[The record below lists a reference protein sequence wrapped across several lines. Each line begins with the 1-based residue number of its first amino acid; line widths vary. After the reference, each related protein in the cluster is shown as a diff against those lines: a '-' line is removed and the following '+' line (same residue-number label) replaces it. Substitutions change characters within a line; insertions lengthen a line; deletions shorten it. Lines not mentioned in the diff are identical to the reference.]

1 MKHRHYDRRSFLG
14 RLGLGCASIGAT
26 SLLSGI
32 TNMGLA
38 NAAALANQ
46 PFIPKA
52 NDYKALVCILLSGGN
67 DSYNMLIPKGEK
79 EYADYES
86 ARTNLS
92 IPNADLLPIT
102 PIDSDGKT
110 YGLHPNLQKMKT
122 LFDDKNLAFVA
133 NVGTL
138 IEPVTLSTFNRG
150 GKLPLGL
157 FSHSDQRNHWQTSL
171 PQSRNVK
178 GWGGRLADILCETN
192 DCPSISMNI
201 SLDGINLFQQGN
213 DINSY
218 IVNYKDDGA
227 VQLNQ
232 YDNGSFYQTLKRQTL
247 DSLLETEYTNILNKA
262 YTKTIVNS
270 KSNSFEFNAALA
282 TGKSLNPTLENVNFN
297 DDNLSLRLQ
306 MVAKT
311 IAARSALNV
320 NRQTFFVQLGGFDT
334 HDDFLEDHGNLMTYL
349 ADGLSSFY
357 EALGELG
364 VENQVTTFTI
374 SDFARKLVSNG
385 NGSDHAWGGN
395 AIVMGGAVKGKQIY
409 GQYPSLKLGNPLD
422 AGTGRI
428 IPTTS
433 CDEYFAE
440 LALWLGASSS
450 DLHHILP
457 NIGNFWTPVSN
468 NYPIGFMS

>member
-1 MKHRHYDRRSFLG
+1 MKHKHYDRRSFLG

-32 TNMGLA
+32 TNMSLV

-46 PFIPKA
+46 PFIPA
-52 NDYKALVCILLSGGN
+52 VNDYKALVCILLSGGN
-67 DSYNMLIPKGEK
+67 DSYNMLIPGGDD
-79 EYADYES
+79 EYNNYTS
-86 ARTNLS
+86 VRTNLS
-92 IPNADLLPIT
+92 IPKEDLLPING
-102 PIDSDGKT
+102 DGKA
-110 YGLHPNLQKMKT
+110 YGLHPNLQKIKT
-122 LFDDKNLAFVA
+122 LYNNENLAFIA
-133 NVGTL
+133 NIGTL
-138 IEPVTLSTFNRG
+138 IEPVTLSSFKRG

-171 PQSRNVK
+171 PQSRNVN
-178 GWGGRLADILCETN
+178 GWGGRLADILHTTN
-192 DCPSISMNI
+192 ESQAVSMNI
-201 SLDGINLFQQGN
+201 SLDGINLFQQGDN
-213 DINSY
+213 INSY
-218 IVNYKDDGA
+218 IINYKDDGA
-227 VQLNQ
+227 VLLNQ
-232 YDNGSFYQTLKRQTL
+232 QDNGSFYQTLKRQTL
-247 DSLLETEYTNILNKA
+247 DSLLETEYTNILQKA
-262 YTKTIVNS
+262 YTNTIVNS

-282 TGKSLNPTLENVNFN
+282 TGKSLYPNLDNVDFK

-311 IAARSALNV
+311 IAAREALNV
-320 NRQTFFVQLGGFDT
+320 SRQTFFVQLGGFDT
-334 HDDFLEDHGNLMTYL
+334 HDDFLEDHGNLMTYI

-357 EALGELG
+357 EALVELG
-364 VENQVTTFTI
+364 VENKVTTFTI

-395 AIVMGGAVKGKQIY
+395 AIVMGNAVKGKQIY
-409 GQYPSLKLGNPLD
+409 GQYPDLYLGNPLD

-440 LALWLGASSS
+440 LALWFGASSG
-450 DLHHILP
+450 DLYHILP

-468 NYPIGFMS
+468 SYPIGFMS

>member
-1 MKHRHYDRRSFLG
+1 MQHKHYDRRSFLG

-46 PFIPKA
+46 PFIPQA

-67 DSYNMLIPKGEK
+67 DSYNMLIPEGDK
-79 EYADYES
+79 EYADYERV
-86 ARTNLS
+86 RTNLS
-92 IPNADLLPIT
+92 IPQDDLLSINPIN
-102 PIDSDGKT
+102 SDGKT
-110 YGLHPNLQKMKT
+110 YGLHPNLQKIKK
-122 LFDDKNLAFVA
+122 LFDDKNLAFAA

-138 IEPVTLSTFNRG
+138 IEPVTLSSFNRG

-171 PQSRNVK
+171 PQNRNVN
-178 GWGGRLADILCETN
+178 GWGGRLLEALYPTKTDR
-192 DCPSISMNI
+192 SVSMNI
-201 SLDGINLFQQGN
+201 SLDGINLFQQG
-213 DINSY
+213 DSINSY
-218 IVNYKDDGA
+218 IINYKDDGA
-227 VQLNQ
+227 TLLNQ
-232 YDNGSFYQTLKRQTL
+232 YDNPSFYQTLKRQTL
-247 DSLLETEYTNILNKA
+247 DSLLETEYTNILQRA
-262 YTKTIVNS
+262 YTNTIVNS
-270 KSNSFEFNAALA
+270 KSNSFDFNAALA
-282 TGKSLNPTLENVNFN
+282 TGRSLDNITFEE
-297 DDNLSLRLQ
+297 DNLSLRLR

-311 IAARSALNV
+311 IAARTELNV
-320 NRQTFFVQLGGFDT
+320 SRQTFFVQLGGFDT

-357 EALGELG
+357 EALVELG

-409 GQYPSLKLGNPLD
+409 GQYPDLYLGNPLD

-440 LALWLGASSS
+440 LALWFGASSG

-468 NYPIGFMS
+468 SYPIGFMS